1 LPRFFLCTFDRRR
14 ALYSSMQRPMV
25 TASLQCGL
33 ALLPDQTLGEIRES
47 TLHWA
52 PKTATT
58 ELRSART
65 SAHHPSRTQ
74 LCLARHASSQTNQIC
89 RSAISVPSLCVC
101 TINTAWV
108 QSSDHDSVRNS
119 PVLLLTQVTHIPTQ
133 KCCTLFVFRPH
144 APYRVVPSRPLL
156 TRTPPLVVHASRRQ
170 PRSWPCNFAHCT
182 GRIAAGVW
190 SWHCFISRTYAR
202 STFKL
207 SRESRDRERGRLG

>member
-1 LPRFFLCTFDRRR
+1 MRPCSPARPDT
-14 ALYSSMQRPMV
+14 QR
-25 TASLQCGL
+25 
-33 ALLPDQTLGEIRES
+33 DQRVHTPLGV
-47 TLHWA
+47 WA

-133 KCCTLFVFRPH
+133 RCCTLFVFRPH

-156 TRTPPLVVHASRRQ
+156 TRTPPRRPRVTSSASILAVQ
-170 PRSWPCNFAHCT
+170 TLHRS
-182 GRIAAGVW
+182 
-190 SWHCFISRTYAR
+190 Y
-202 STFKL
+202 
-207 SRESRDRERGRLG
+207 RGRCVELALFYKPHVRALVI